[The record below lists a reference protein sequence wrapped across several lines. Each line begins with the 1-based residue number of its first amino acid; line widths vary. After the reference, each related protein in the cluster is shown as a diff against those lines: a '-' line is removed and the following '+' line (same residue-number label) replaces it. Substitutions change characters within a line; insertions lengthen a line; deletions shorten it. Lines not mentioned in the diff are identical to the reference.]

1 MWQYVVGQSEN
12 KKMNKSDENEV
23 HLKASQPDRSQ
34 PTGLMAVIPMFVD
47 ASAILV
53 SDVVGKEVFGRD
65 RQVLDRLLKE
75 LSSKES
81 SFTLKKGQR
90 IN

>member
-1 MWQYVVGQSEN
+1 
-12 KKMNKSDENEV
+12 
-23 HLKASQPDRSQ
+23 
-34 PTGLMAVIPMFVD
+34 MAVIPMFVD
-47 ASAILV
+47 ASAILKLV
-53 SDVVGKEVFGRD
+53 ADVVGKEVFGRD

>member
-1 MWQYVVGQSEN
+1 
-12 KKMNKSDENEV
+12 MNKSDENEV

-53 SDVVGKEVFGRD
+53 SDVVGKEVLGRD

>member
-1 MWQYVVGQSEN
+1 M
-12 KKMNKSDENEV
+12 KKSDKNEV

-47 ASAILV
+47 ASAILKLV

>member
-1 MWQYVVGQSEN
+1 
-12 KKMNKSDENEV
+12 MNKSDENEV

>member
-1 MWQYVVGQSEN
+1 
-12 KKMNKSDENEV
+12 
-23 HLKASQPDRSQ
+23 
-34 PTGLMAVIPMFVD
+34 MAVIPMFVD

-81 SFTLKKGQR
+81 SFTEKGAEDQLVDFSGNHR
-90 IN
+90 PLSIP

>member
-1 MWQYVVGQSEN
+1 M
-12 KKMNKSDENEV
+12 KKSDENEV

-34 PTGLMAVIPMFVD
+34 PTGLMAVIPIFVD

>member
-12 KKMNKSDENEV
+12 RKMKKSDKNEV

>member
-1 MWQYVVGQSEN
+1 
-12 KKMNKSDENEV
+12 
-23 HLKASQPDRSQ
+23 
-34 PTGLMAVIPMFVD
+34 MAVIPMFVD

-53 SDVVGKEVFGRD
+53 SDVVGKEVLGRD